1 MVKTQPQQ
9 QKNIA
14 SEHTYK
20 IIITEYIIFASA
32 AEGRNN
38 HDATLSLDVNK
49 TEGADEA
56 VNSHDIPHTAPK
68 EFQNKQSHVCYVHNY
83 SIATQLMQST

>member
-1 MVKTQPQQ
+1 MS
-9 QKNIA
+9 IA
-14 SEHTYK
+14 TYK

-32 AEGRNN
+32 RNN

-49 TEGADEA
+49 TEGADEV

-68 EFQNKQSHVCYVHNY
+68 EFQSHVCYVHNY
-83 SIATQLMQST
+83 SIATQLM